1 MSTLMATAY
10 ATCKGSLLELVIP
23 VGLLLATKRWDS
35 NRSIDQYAH
44 LEEKKKLKKR
54 LLGISCFV
62 TSGTESYCIPMI
74 AVYKTGYQFG
84 V

>member
-23 VGLLLATKRWDS
+23 VGLLLATERWTCT
-35 NRSIDQYAH
+35 DQYAH
-44 LEEKKKLKKR
+44 LKKR
-54 LLGISCFV
+54 LLGIPCFV
-62 TSGTESYCIPMI
+62 ISGTESYFIPMI
-74 AVYKTGYQFG
+74 AVHDTVYQFG